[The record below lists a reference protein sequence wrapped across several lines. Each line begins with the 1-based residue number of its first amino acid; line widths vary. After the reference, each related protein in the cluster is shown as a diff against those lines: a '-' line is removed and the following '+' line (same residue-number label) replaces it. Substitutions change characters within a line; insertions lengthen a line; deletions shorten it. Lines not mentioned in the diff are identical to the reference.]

1 VNEKVSTGEGQLRM
15 QFELSRNDD
24 PSLYDDLIRFK
35 KGTKR
40 INRLRFL
47 AHEGM
52 VAQTAVQGSMGAR
65 GGTSLAPATVPSG
78 HGLDGPGPDVT
89 VTASMFD
96 GGVADE

>member
-1 VNEKVSTGEGQLRM
+1 VSDKGATSEGPLRM
-15 QFELSRNDD
+15 QFELSRDDD

-52 VAQTAVQGSMGAR
+52 VAQAAVQGLPAGR
-65 GGTSLAPATVPSG
+65 GGPPATTDA
-78 HGLDGPGPDVT
+78 GLGEKGQVGLGLRIPV
-89 VTASMFD
+89 AAEMFD
-96 GGVADE
+96 AGAVDE